1 MSRIFLTIFP
11 ATVYN
16 KENLFMLLAN
26 CIVKTVTYNNTTY
39 NVTSV
44 EEFHGDDSLYN
55 DKAIK
60 DMNTILLKTI
70 WYDNDRFPDLYA
82 CMKSNPDHDIIVYVN
97 DLKKENLMSVIDK
110 LDKNN
115 TYFVHYDTFIYCLA
129 TVYDSDESLQDI
141 KKSLTTIFSNFD
153 KRQVNFVDFENS
165 KKDSNILRGNISSD
179 LILQELNP
187 SEEVLKK
194 AQDLYEWFTDQH
206 FLE

>member
-1 MSRIFLTIFP
+1 MNRIFLTTFP
-11 ATVYN
+11 SAVN
-16 KENLFMLLAN
+16 GKENLYMLLAN

-44 EEFHGDDSLYN
+44 EEFRGDDSLYN
-55 DKAIK
+55 DNAIK
-60 DMNTILLKTI
+60 AMNTTLLKTI
-70 WYDNDRFPDLYA
+70 WYDNDKFSDPYT
-82 CMKSNPDHDIIVYVN
+82 CMKSNPDCDIIVYVN
-97 DLKKENLMSVIDK
+97 DLKKENLMSVIGR

-129 TVYDSDESLQDI
+129 TVYDSNESLHDI
-141 KKSLTTIFSNFD
+141 KKSLTTMFSNFD
-153 KRQVNFVDFENS
+153 KRQVNFVDFGSS

>member
-11 ATVYN
+11 ATVNN
-16 KENLFMLLAN
+16 KENLSMLLAN
-26 CIVKTVTYNNTTY
+26 CIIKTITYNNTTY

-44 EEFHGDDSLYN
+44 DEFRGDDSLYN
-55 DKAIK
+55 DKAIEV
-60 DMNTILLKTI
+60 MNTTLLKTI
-70 WYDNDRFPDLYA
+70 WYDNDRFSDLYA
-82 CMKSNPDHDIIVYVN
+82 CMKSYPDYDIIVYVN
-97 DLKKENLMSVIDK
+97 DLNRENLMSVIGK

-153 KRQVNFVDFENS
+153 KRQVNFVDFGSS

-179 LILQELNP
+179 LILRELNP

-194 AQDLYEWFTDQH
+194 AQDLYEWFIDQH